1 MQKQTQTPSNQ
12 HQPVLLEAVMYYL
25 APQAGERYIDLTA
38 GYGGHAA
45 AIMSCSGFESGHI
58 LIDRDLSAIGYL
70 QDKFADNQNI
80 KIVHSDYET
89 ALQAL
94 DFGFDMVLVD
104 LGVSSPQLDNLD
116 RGFSFKD
123 EAELDMRMDQ
133 TQKNTAADFVNTLSE
148 RDLADLIYRYGEE
161 RQSRSIA
168 RNIAR
173 RRPISTTKELA
184 DAVIGVYRGKSRI
197 HPATRT
203 FQALRIAVNDE
214 LGQLERSLPMIES
227 ILNPGGRVA
236 IISFHS
242 LEDRIVKHF
251 IRQSSLE
258 PLHKSV
264 VQEEYSQVSNPRA
277 RSAKLR
283 AAIKNKKG
291 HPDLG
296 ELKSDKNKQEVRYGH

>member
-1 MQKQTQTPSNQ
+1 MS
-12 HQPVLLEAVMYYL
+12 YF

-45 AIMSCSGFESGHI
+45 AIMSRSGFDSGHI
-58 LIDRDLSAIGYL
+58 LIDRDLSAISYL
-70 QDKFADNQNI
+70 QEKFADNHNV
-80 KIVHSDYET
+80 KIVHSDFET
-89 ALQAL
+89 ALQTL
-94 DFGFDMVLVD
+94 DSGFDMVLAD
-104 LGVSSPQLDNLD
+104 LGVSSPQLDNID
-116 RGFSFKD
+116 RGFSFNK
-123 EAELDMRMDQ
+123 EADLDMRMDQ
-133 TQKNTAADFVNTLSE
+133 TQKVTAADFVNTLSE

-168 RNIAR
+168 RNIVR
-173 RRPISTTKELA
+173 RRPISTTKDLA
-184 DAVIGVYRGKSRI
+184 ETVASAYKGKSRI

-214 LGQLERSLPMIES
+214 LGQIERSLPMIET
-227 ILNPGGRVA
+227 ILNPGGRMG

-264 VQEEYSQVSNPRA
+264 VQEEYNQVSNPRA

-283 AAIKNKKG
+283 VAIKNKKG
-291 HPDLG
+291 HPDLSKT
-296 ELKSDKNKQEVRYGH
+296 KSDKNKQEVRYGH